1 MGMKKYPK
9 LRYPGE
15 EETRGLFADGNIFVQ
30 EKLDGGN
37 ARFTLEKNLEE
48 QFHTDERAI
57 AFGTRNNVYKNPK
70 DETNQFEDSMEYVRS
85 NVDEQLLR
93 WYDDSYGGIIVFG
106 EYMEPHTIQGYN
118 WDTWKGTFIGFDVW
132 SIGSN
137 EFVEPHKALELI
149 EDIGLP
155 TAPII
160 ADVTVEQWESGNTP
174 LHDDGDWPEDTS
186 WCPDSNFGDV
196 QAEGVVLKNPTTE
209 TYAKLVRE
217 DFKEKNNK
225 TFGKPKKYQKGGA
238 EKLSYQYIP
247 NARIRKA
254 AHRLVDE
261 GEWDS
266 LQMNM
271 MQDLPEAAIRDMA
284 DEEAGNIFMYENWD
298 VDIGQFRSVTS
309 SRCAKVLRKMINERA
324 KSDL

>member
-1 MGMKKYPK
+1 MKKYPS
-9 LRYPGE
+9 LNYPGDKGTE
-15 EETRGLFADGNIFVQ
+15 GLFADGTVFVQ

-37 ARFTLEKNLEE
+37 GRFTLERNLEKR
-48 QFHTDERAI
+48 FHTDDRDI
-57 AFGTRNNVYKNPK
+57 AFGSRNVVYKNPK
-70 DETNQFEDSMEYVRS
+70 DESNQFGDSMDYVRS
-85 NVDEQLLR
+85 TIDVDLLQS
-93 WYDDSYGGIIVFG
+93 YDEAYGGITIFG

-118 WDTWKGTFIGFDVW
+118 WDRWKGTFIGFDVW
-132 SIGSN
+132 SIGNS
-137 EFVEPHKALELI
+137 EFVEPQQALGII

-160 ADVTVEQWESGNTP
+160 AEGTVEEWKNGNTQ
-174 LHDDGDWPEDTS
+174 LHEDGKWPKDTS

-196 QAEGVVLKNPTTE
+196 QAEGVVLKNPTTD

-217 DFKEKNNK
+217 DFKEKNGK
-225 TFGKPKKYQKGGA
+225 TFGKPKKQQQGGA

-266 LQMNM
+266 LQMKM

-309 SRCAKVLRKMINERA
+309 SRCATVLRKMINERA